1 MALGAARG
9 IIHMRSPCTLQV
21 LSSVKKMQG
30 WGKGAGMWL
39 HVFTF
44 NFILER
50 CCITLWWARARN
62 KLHLK
67 CPHVGDSHADNAAIH
82 TTGLYGYTGIYRPSF
97 TLKPWASRE
106 SLVMPGAFPKQ
117 ISLPYILRSHLSCA
131 IVRLLIL
138 HQKAVALRAAK
149 NKEVKKKKGI
159 KILAWSHTLSSCAKF
174 PFCSHSLSCHAEVWQ

>member
-9 IIHMRSPCTLQV
+9 IIRMCSPCTLQV

-44 NFILER
+44 TFILER
-50 CCITLWWARARN
+50 CCITLWWAWARN

-82 TTGLYGYTGIYRPSF
+82 TTGLYGYTGIYRLSF

-106 SLVMPGAFPKQ
+106 SLVMPGAYPKQ
-117 ISLPYILRSHLSCA
+117 TSPPYILLSHLSW
-131 IVRLLIL
+131 LLTL
-138 HQKAVALRAAK
+138 HQKAIALRAAK
-149 NKEVKKKKGI
+149 NKEVKKKKELRYLPGH
-159 KILAWSHTLSSCAKF
+159 ILFPHVPSSLFALM
-174 PFCSHSLSCHAEVWQ
+174 HSLSCHAEIWQ